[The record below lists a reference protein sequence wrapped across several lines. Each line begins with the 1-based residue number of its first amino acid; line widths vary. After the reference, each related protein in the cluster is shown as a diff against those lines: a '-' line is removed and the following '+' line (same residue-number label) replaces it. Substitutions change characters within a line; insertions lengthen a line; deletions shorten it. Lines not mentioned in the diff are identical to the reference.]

1 MEIWGATDRGMVRK
15 QNQDTFRWT
24 KLNDS
29 QFLAVVCDGMGGAK
43 SGDVA
48 SKLASEVFEADIS
61 QSVEPDMDQQSIVK
75 MLVDGVK
82 SANRA
87 VYEQS
92 LVSPDFKG
100 MGTTLVAVFLQGQV
114 FGLCRCFDGLPDL
127 LNQCMRLPVL
137 LVDHLQSARQLCQ
150 QSVVFVGKFPH
161 LLGFYSGQ
169 GRMPLQMF
177 EQLCNLPLRELRGLY
192 QPLDPFQLDI
202 IQTCVSC
209 AACLG
214 VFDGFDKRF
223 LEVFIHFDREVDLI
237 FVVHGFPVLRLYFHF
252 GSSFLFFESAS
263 VFHRSYCH
271 RLGRGVEQRRDSC
284 YMLFG
289 TFSRLAL

>member
-100 MGTTLVAVFLQGQV
+100 MGTTLVAVFLQGSAAYIINVGDSRCYYLSEGEVSQV
-114 FGLCRCFDGLPDL
+114 TE
-127 LNQCMRLPVL
+127 
-137 LVDHLQSARQLCQ
+137 DH
-150 QSVVFVGKFPH
+150 SVVGLMVARGQIREEEARTHPNKNLITRAFIWGWIRGSIFCCAPTAFPIWFPDRKCCLRSPMGKTGPSAA
-161 LLGFYSGQ
+161 SGSLI
-169 GRMPLQMF
+169 LQRT
-177 EQLCNLPLRELRGLY
+177 EE
-192 QPLDPFQLDI
+192 
-202 IQTCVSC
+202 
-209 AACLG
+209 
-214 VFDGFDKRF
+214 
-223 LEVFIHFDREVDLI
+223 
-237 FVVHGFPVLRLYFHF
+237 
-252 GSSFLFFESAS
+252 
-263 VFHRSYCH
+263 HRT
-271 RLGRGVEQRRDSC
+271 
-284 YMLFG
+284 M
-289 TFSRLAL
+289 

>member
-100 MGTTLVAVFLQGQV
+100 MGTTLVAVFLQGAAAYIINVGDSRCYYLSEGEVSQV
-114 FGLCRCFDGLPDL
+114 TEDHSVVGLMVARGQISEEEARTHPNKNLITRAVGTEPDVECDCFYLGLDQGEYLLLCSDGLS
-127 LNQCMRLPVL
+127 NM
-137 LVDHLQSARQLCQ
+137 
-150 QSVVFVGKFPH
+150 
-161 LLGFYSGQ
+161 
-169 GRMPLQMF
+169 
-177 EQLCNLPLRELRGLY
+177 
-192 QPLDPFQLDI
+192 
-202 IQTCVSC
+202 VS
-209 AACLG
+209 
-214 VFDGFDKRF
+214 RP
-223 LEVFIHFDREVDLI
+223 E
-237 FVVHGFPVLRLYFHF
+237 
-252 GSSFLFFESAS
+252 
-263 VFHRSYCH
+263 
-271 RLGRGVEQRRDSC
+271 
-284 YMLFG
+284 MLFEITHGENG
-289 TFSRLAL
+289 TQCCQRLIDIAKNRGAPDNVTVVLMKYE

>member
-29 QFLAVVCDGMGGAK
+29 QFLAVVCVGMGGAK

-100 MGTTLVAVFLQGQV
+100 MGTTLVAVFLQGSAAYIINVGDSRCYYLSEGEVSQV
-114 FGLCRCFDGLPDL
+114 TEDHSVVGLMVARGQISEEEARTHPNKNLITRAVGTEPDVECDCFYLGLDQGEYLLLCSDGLS
-127 LNQCMRLPVL
+127 NM
-137 LVDHLQSARQLCQ
+137 
-150 QSVVFVGKFPH
+150 
-161 LLGFYSGQ
+161 
-169 GRMPLQMF
+169 
-177 EQLCNLPLRELRGLY
+177 
-192 QPLDPFQLDI
+192 
-202 IQTCVSC
+202 VS
-209 AACLG
+209 
-214 VFDGFDKRF
+214 RP
-223 LEVFIHFDREVDLI
+223 E
-237 FVVHGFPVLRLYFHF
+237 
-252 GSSFLFFESAS
+252 
-263 VFHRSYCH
+263 
-271 RLGRGVEQRRDSC
+271 
-284 YMLFG
+284 MLFEITHGENG
-289 TFSRLAL
+289 TQCCQRLIDIAKNRGAPDNVTVVLMKYE

>member
-1 MEIWGATDRGMVRK
+1 MVRK

-100 MGTTLVAVFLQGQV
+100 MGTTLVAVFLQGSAAYIINVGDSRCYYLSEGEVSQV
-114 FGLCRCFDGLPDL
+114 TEDHSVVGLMVARGQISEEEARTHPNKNLITRAVGTEPDVECDCFYLGLDQGEYLLLCSDGLS
-127 LNQCMRLPVL
+127 NM
-137 LVDHLQSARQLCQ
+137 
-150 QSVVFVGKFPH
+150 
-161 LLGFYSGQ
+161 
-169 GRMPLQMF
+169 
-177 EQLCNLPLRELRGLY
+177 
-192 QPLDPFQLDI
+192 
-202 IQTCVSC
+202 VS
-209 AACLG
+209 
-214 VFDGFDKRF
+214 RP
-223 LEVFIHFDREVDLI
+223 E
-237 FVVHGFPVLRLYFHF
+237 
-252 GSSFLFFESAS
+252 
-263 VFHRSYCH
+263 
-271 RLGRGVEQRRDSC
+271 
-284 YMLFG
+284 MLFEITHGENG
-289 TFSRLAL
+289 TQCCQRLIDIAKNRGAPDNVTVVLMKYE

>member
-100 MGTTLVAVFLQGQV
+100 MGTTLVAVFLQGSAAYIINVGDSRCSYLSEGEVSQV
-114 FGLCRCFDGLPDL
+114 TEDHSVVGLMVARGQISEEEARTHPNKNLITRAVGTEPDVECDCFYLGLDQGEYLLLCSDGLS
-127 LNQCMRLPVL
+127 NM
-137 LVDHLQSARQLCQ
+137 
-150 QSVVFVGKFPH
+150 
-161 LLGFYSGQ
+161 
-169 GRMPLQMF
+169 
-177 EQLCNLPLRELRGLY
+177 
-192 QPLDPFQLDI
+192 
-202 IQTCVSC
+202 VS
-209 AACLG
+209 
-214 VFDGFDKRF
+214 RP
-223 LEVFIHFDREVDLI
+223 E
-237 FVVHGFPVLRLYFHF
+237 
-252 GSSFLFFESAS
+252 
-263 VFHRSYCH
+263 
-271 RLGRGVEQRRDSC
+271 
-284 YMLFG
+284 MLFEITHGENG
-289 TFSRLAL
+289 TQCCQRLIDIAKNRGAPDNVTVVLMKYE

>member
-100 MGTTLVAVFLQGQV
+100 MGTTLVAVFLQGSAAYIINVGDSRCYYLSEGEVSQV
-114 FGLCRCFDGLPDL
+114 TEDHSVVGLMVARGQISEEEARTHPNKNLITRAVGTEPDVECDCFYLGLDQGEYLLLCSDGLS
-127 LNQCMRLPVL
+127 NM
-137 LVDHLQSARQLCQ
+137 
-150 QSVVFVGKFPH
+150 
-161 LLGFYSGQ
+161 
-169 GRMPLQMF
+169 
-177 EQLCNLPLRELRGLY
+177 
-192 QPLDPFQLDI
+192 
-202 IQTCVSC
+202 VS
-209 AACLG
+209 
-214 VFDGFDKRF
+214 RP
-223 LEVFIHFDREVDLI
+223 E
-237 FVVHGFPVLRLYFHF
+237 
-252 GSSFLFFESAS
+252 
-263 VFHRSYCH
+263 
-271 RLGRGVEQRRDSC
+271 
-284 YMLFG
+284 MLFEITHGENG
-289 TFSRLAL
+289 TRCCQRLIDIAKNRGAPDNVTVVLMKYE

>member
-61 QSVEPDMDQQSIVK
+61 QSVEPDIDQQSIVK

-100 MGTTLVAVFLQGQV
+100 MGTTLVAVFLQGSAAYIINVGDSRCYYLSEGEVSQV
-114 FGLCRCFDGLPDL
+114 TEDHSVVGLMVARGQISEEEARTHPNKNLITRAVGTEPDVECDCFYLGLDQGEYLLLCSDGLS
-127 LNQCMRLPVL
+127 NM
-137 LVDHLQSARQLCQ
+137 
-150 QSVVFVGKFPH
+150 
-161 LLGFYSGQ
+161 
-169 GRMPLQMF
+169 
-177 EQLCNLPLRELRGLY
+177 
-192 QPLDPFQLDI
+192 
-202 IQTCVSC
+202 VS
-209 AACLG
+209 
-214 VFDGFDKRF
+214 RP
-223 LEVFIHFDREVDLI
+223 E
-237 FVVHGFPVLRLYFHF
+237 
-252 GSSFLFFESAS
+252 
-263 VFHRSYCH
+263 
-271 RLGRGVEQRRDSC
+271 
-284 YMLFG
+284 MLFEITHGENG
-289 TFSRLAL
+289 TQCCQRLIDIAKNRGAPDNVTVVLMKYE

>member
-100 MGTTLVAVFLQGQV
+100 MGTTLVAVFLQGPAAYIINVGDSRCYYLSEGEVSQV
-114 FGLCRCFDGLPDL
+114 TEDHSVVGLMVARGQISEEEARTHPNKNLITRAVGTEPDVECDCFYLGLDQGEYLLLCSDGLS
-127 LNQCMRLPVL
+127 NM
-137 LVDHLQSARQLCQ
+137 
-150 QSVVFVGKFPH
+150 
-161 LLGFYSGQ
+161 
-169 GRMPLQMF
+169 
-177 EQLCNLPLRELRGLY
+177 
-192 QPLDPFQLDI
+192 
-202 IQTCVSC
+202 VS
-209 AACLG
+209 
-214 VFDGFDKRF
+214 RP
-223 LEVFIHFDREVDLI
+223 E
-237 FVVHGFPVLRLYFHF
+237 
-252 GSSFLFFESAS
+252 
-263 VFHRSYCH
+263 
-271 RLGRGVEQRRDSC
+271 
-284 YMLFG
+284 MLFEITHGENG
-289 TFSRLAL
+289 TQCCQRLIDIAKNRGSPDNVTVVLMKYE